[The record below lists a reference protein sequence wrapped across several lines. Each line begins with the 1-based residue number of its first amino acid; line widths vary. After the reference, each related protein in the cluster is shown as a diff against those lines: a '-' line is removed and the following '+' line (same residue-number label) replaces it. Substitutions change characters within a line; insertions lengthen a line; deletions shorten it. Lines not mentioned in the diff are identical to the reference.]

1 MVFENWAD
9 GQPNNDVHEIESS
22 ENSVVSESSGDRE
35 ILDEDA
41 VVISSDG
48 VTTYWHDYPIDD
60 RFEFVC
66 LQTDYIASPGLNNVL
81 DRGVPRLSA

>member
-1 MVFENWAD
+1 MAFENWAY
-9 GQPNNDVHEIESS
+9 GQPNNDLHGNEAP
-22 ENSVVSESSGDRE
+22 ENFGDSESSGDIQDDWE

-48 VTTYWHDYPIDD
+48 FTSFWHDYPIDA

-66 LQTDYIASPGLNNVL
+66 LQTDYIAPPGL
-81 DRGVPRLSA
+81 S